1 MKPERHSLDDLL
13 ILARRGELSLE
24 EDRRLRDALA
34 GAPEM
39 RFVFEAGRAFD
50 VEAPVVAGDD
60 ERIALIERQVEKRLR
75 LPGSPSAR
83 RWKRMVQLALAAV
96 LVVGAALGGI
106 EIARTRTPERAPA
119 AQPTPVTST
128 STSTSTATPTP
139 TPTSTSTAT
148 ATSTP
153 TSTSTSTLSPAPAS
167 TPSKHPPTQVQP
179 PPPNDGLDEA
189 LAQPEPAAP
198 RGASAHDL
206 FSAANAAR
214 VRGDVD
220 EAITL
225 SRLLED
231 RFPLSSEAKTAHL
244 TLGMLYLQG
253 GQAAPALQEFRQC
266 KALGASATMPE
277 ALWGESQALRALGR
291 YDEERAVLEELLQG
305 FPQSAYASAATK
317 RLADS
322 H

>member
-1 MKPERHSLDDLL
+1 
-13 ILARRGELSLE
+13 
-24 EDRRLRDALA
+24 
-34 GAPEM
+34 
-39 RFVFEAGRAFD
+39 
-50 VEAPVVAGDD
+50 
-60 ERIALIERQVEKRLR
+60 
-75 LPGSPSAR
+75 
-83 RWKRMVQLALAAV
+83 
-96 LVVGAALGGI
+96 
-106 EIARTRTPERAPA
+106 
-119 AQPTPVTST
+119 
-128 STSTSTATPTP
+128 
-139 TPTSTSTAT
+139 
-148 ATSTP
+148 
-153 TSTSTSTLSPAPAS
+153 
-167 TPSKHPPTQVQP
+167 VQP
-179 PPPNDGLDEA
+179 PPSDDGLDEA

-214 VRGDVD
+214 VRGDVG
-220 EAITL
+220 EAIAL

-231 RFPLSSEAKTAHL
+231 RFPLSSEAKTTHL

-253 GQAAPALQEFRQC
+253 GQAAPALHEFRQC

-291 YDEERAVLEELLQG
+291 YAEERAVLEELLQG